1 MLFIHFKELMKIL
14 LTRKQQHHVDLEFI
28 LKCVKNH
35 ELKYYFQKKF
45 SVIFFKSIE
54 ILNFHDRSAKS
65 Y

>member
-1 MLFIHFKELMKIL
+1 MKIL

-35 ELKYYFQKKF
+35 ELKSQFQKNF
-45 SVIFFKSIE
+45 SVIFLKSIE
-54 ILNFHDRSAKS
+54 MLNILDRSAKS